1 MKIDLSGSL
10 FPRFSTAFLLTFGL
24 TATSLMPAALAQQC
38 DPNDPLFNS
47 STGQQANQVITTA
60 VPILTISPDARSAAM
75 GDAGSALSA
84 DPNAIY
90 WNPAKLGFLNNS
102 IGGSLSYTPWLRTI
116 IDDMS
121 LSYVTGYTR
130 LGADRGIS
138 ASLMYFDLGNINFT
152 DFNNQSLGAFNP
164 KEYAISAAY
173 GQKVSEYL
181 SVGLGL
187 RFIHSNLSGNIPLS
201 SGGTAVSRP
210 GNSAAADLGIF
221 YNRGLTLGANDANLA
236 VAAGISNLGAKIS
249 YTAGRS
255 DFIPINFRLG
265 TAFTYE
271 LDPFNKITLAVDANK
286 LLVPTPPR
294 YECKIIG
301 GDTILVPSGATPDS
315 IDLFSGVFG
324 SFSDAPGGFKEEMQ
338 EINYSVGIEYW
349 YNNLFAARAGYFY
362 EHPTKGNRQYLTFG
376 LGLRYQ
382 VFGFDVAY
390 LVPSQT
396 NNPLAETLR
405 FTLMFNLDK
414 LENSGQEES
423 VVE

>member
-1 MKIDLSGSL
+1 MKID
-10 FPRFSTAFLLTFGL
+10 FPNTITSRISSCLLLTLGISCL
-24 TATSLMPAALAQQC
+24 TIGQSALAQKC
-38 DPNDPLFNS
+38 DPNDPLYNEAI
-47 STGQQANQVITTA
+47 GQQGQVITTA

-75 GDAGSALSA
+75 GDAGAALSA

-90 WNPAKLGFLNNS
+90 WNPAKLGFLTNS
-102 IGGSLSYTPWLRTI
+102 VGGSLSYTPWLKKI

-121 LSYVTGYTR
+121 LSYLSGYMR
-130 LGADRGIS
+130 LGEDRGIS

-152 DFNNQSLGAFNP
+152 DNNNASLGAFNP
-164 KEYAISAAY
+164 KEYAFTAAY

-201 SGGTAVSRP
+201 SGGTSSRP
-210 GNSAAADLGIF
+210 GNTAAADLGVF
-221 YNRGLTLGANDANLA
+221 YNRPLTLGANQANLA
-236 VAAGISNLGAKIS
+236 VAAGVSNLGAKIS

-255 DFIPINFRLG
+255 DFIPVNLRLG

-271 LDPFNKITLAVDANK
+271 LDPFNKITVAIDANK

-294 YECKIIG
+294 YVCLN
-301 GDTILVPSGATPDS
+301 DSVLVASGTTPDS

-324 SFSDAPGGFKEEMQ
+324 SFSDAPGGLEEELK
-338 EINYSVGIEYW
+338 EINYSFGVEYW

-414 LENSGQEES
+414 LENSDQEES
-423 VVE
+423 VIE